1 MALVQ
6 TQRYFTKRETR
17 FVHADNSPPLYFQA
31 FMLSQ
36 KIQTTL
42 TLQFKE
48 LLITSAYLFQD
59 DSQKNRRLTFFL
71 GRFYH
76 QLLRFGK
83 NFDFVTL
90 SLLIFIG
97 T

>member
-42 TLQFKE
+42 TLQ

-83 NFDFVTL
+83 NFDLVTL